1 MPVARLRSGA
11 IALIITL
18 LCVFV
23 AVPDPPV
30 AAAPSPA
37 PTVSTSSQVGF
48 EIGKAPSAKK
58 YNQPYYYWSV
68 SFLKGMI
75 KGNDPRLMDDRALNR
90 LGPHEDFQVGQ
101 VEHLLTAWLDS
112 DAREDLKAELD
123 KLRKD
128 YEDKAERLIRGDGS
142 ALDEEKE
149 QIRVEFRAKYEKE
162 AASKIATRWN
172 KYVKS
177 YVTIMD
183 SRMRGKAFELVLARL
198 LGISVTD
205 PQWKYDQYLPKA
217 PGMQKNRR
225 GDLWSDL
232 LMRLN
237 EFKSGAEISQSQLD
251 DLLIAAA
258 ALDIGQLDIFFGVTP
273 KKKTRERIERKLRE
287 IEEEN
292 KDRAARGKKLEP
304 TIQARQVPLLP
315 IPVEIW
321 KMPAGQT
328 FSTMPEPPASL
339 VPATAPAA
347 TGPPDDGQPAES
359 KPTGPTGPDS
369 GPSGTLNAGGQ
380 TPAEGTSDDLLADSP
395 ESPEDVELVTE
406 VAEQEARALGYASA
420 DEAGMLP
427 EQLGGVDFSTLELRY
442 IADTYDGGVGTGV
455 EYAYQVDPDEGAEVS
470 YGGRQAAQL
479 AADSF
484 FTWLALPPRSF
495 TVNLNPD
502 EPNRII
508 DAELGKT
515 DAGRVLLEADLQMK
529 KTVAKLIH
537 PDTARGRVFWS
548 NLRGETRC
556 ISMRQWIVPKPAVV
570 REDGNR
576 LFILDAPLEVKM
588 ETEYF
593 QATGAASSADCA
605 TQADSDTR
613 YNEQVYRER
622 ILPLLE
628 KAVNEDPE
636 YADLRRVYASRV
648 AAEWYRQRS
657 DTKTTAYGDLIDSG
671 DVSAWSARTAWSPR
685 EVFDR
690 YVKSY
695 KNGEFRVERRTR
707 RGNTIYTNLYV
718 YGGVD
723 LTRIPKRLLSAAE
736 LTSTRP
742 ALAAAV
748 DESLYTPAAEEDG
761 ATWLGGR
768 TTERPLYAPTPP
780 PTSPLGRPY
789 FYLTA
794 LPVLAWL
801 FVGGYLLLRWRRRTT
816 GAAA

>member
-11 IALIITL
+11 TALILTL
-18 LCVFV
+18 LCAFV
-23 AVPDPPV
+23 AAPGPPA

-37 PTVSTSSQVGF
+37 PTVSASPGVGF
-48 EIGKAPSAKK
+48 EIGKAPSPKK

-68 SFLKGMI
+68 SFLKEMI
-75 KGNDPRLMDDRALNR
+75 KGDDPRLMDDRALNR
-90 LGPHEDFQVGQ
+90 LGLHEDFQVGQ

-112 DAREDLKAELD
+112 NPREELKAELD

-128 YEDKAERLIRGDGS
+128 YEDKADKLIANKGIVDKEEQERVRAD
-142 ALDEEKE
+142 
-149 QIRVEFRAKYEKE
+149 FRAQYEKK
-162 AASKIATRWN
+162 AATKISERWN

-177 YVTIMD
+177 YITIMD

-217 PGMQKNRR
+217 DGMQTKRR

-232 LMRLN
+232 LKKLN

-258 ALDIGQLDIFFGVTP
+258 ALDIGQLDIYFGKP
-273 KKKTRERIERKLRE
+273 PNKKTRERIARKLRE
-287 IEEEN
+287 IEAEN
-292 KDRAARGKKLEP
+292 KERAARGERLKP
-304 TIQARQVPLLP
+304 TIQARQIPLTP
-315 IPVEIW
+315 IGVDIR

-328 FSTMPEPPASL
+328 FSTMPEPPESIARATT
-339 VPATAPAA
+339 PAP
-347 TGPPDDGQPAES
+347 TGPPDDGQPAAM
-359 KPTGPTGPDS
+359 KPTGPTDPDS
-369 GPSGTLNAGGQ
+369 GPSGTLSGGGQ
-380 TPAEGTSDDLLADSP
+380 MPADGTSDELLAGSP

-406 VAEQEARALGYASA
+406 VAEQEARALGYANA
-420 DEAGMLP
+420 DEADMLP
-427 EQLGGVDFSTLELRY
+427 QQLGGVDFSTLELRY
-442 IADTYDGGVGTGV
+442 IADTYDGGVGAGV

-484 FTWLALPPRSF
+484 FTWLALPPQSF

-502 EPNRII
+502 EPNRIV

-515 DAGRVLLEADLQMK
+515 DAGRVLLEADFQMK

-537 PDTARGRVFWS
+537 PDAARGRVFWP
-548 NLRGETRC
+548 NLRGETKC

-576 LFILDAPLEVKM
+576 LFIVDAPLEVKM
-588 ETEYF
+588 ETEYLKT
-593 QATGAASSADCA
+593 AGAASSDGCA
-605 TQADSDTR
+605 TQADSDTK
-613 YNEQVYRER
+613 YNEQVYRR
-622 ILPLLE
+622 LILPLLE
-628 KAVNEDPE
+628 KAVNEGPE

-657 DTKTTAYGDLIDSG
+657 ETKTTAYGDLIESG
-671 DVSAWSARTAWSPR
+671 DVSAWPARTAWSPR

-707 RGNTIYTNLYV
+707 RGNTIYTDLYV

-723 LTRIPKRLLSAAE
+723 LTHIPKKLLTSAE
-736 LTSTRP
+736 LTGTRP

-748 DESLYTPAAEEDG
+748 DESLSTPAAEENG
-761 ATWLGGR
+761 AIWLGGS
-768 TTERPLYAPTPP
+768 TSERPLYAAIPPPTPP
-780 PTSPLGRPY
+780 FDRPV

-801 FVGGYLLLRWRRRTT
+801 FAGGYLLLRWRRTT
-816 GAAA
+816 EATS